1 MVDKGGRRVVLVT
14 GPPLNGRDEYVG
26 KALRLANGNGDRF
39 RYYHVFDYIREAGKE
54 RGVRITRKNVLD
66 FAISHQDIMNDIR
79 DQAFSRIESEVR
91 ECEDDET
98 LHIVSTPSLFRWGSG
113 SVIGF
118 TLSNLKLL
126 RPDRVVIMLDDI
138 LSVRRRIIRD
148 REWFERFGSDP
159 RKIRLTTLVMWREDA
174 INHVKTLVHEL
185 KREGVNVRYVLQF
198 GIRHPPTV
206 FLNLML
212 HEYDKPLVYLS
223 YPMTG
228 HEREY
233 YSRVRRFYDKLS
245 EHFTVLDPGAL
256 DDWWVVAEYDAQVN
270 ADPSVRSIRI
280 KHLLD
285 GEEVDE
291 IERED
296 IEHAT
301 DILRRQLVER
311 DFNLV
316 DVSKAIAVY
325 HYAEGVSAG
334 VISEMAEAYR
344 TLAAVYL
351 YYPFRRRPSPFMEF
365 YGMQNPSRRTMFR
378 DEDEMIKAMV
388 EEREYWT
395 KV

>member
-1 MVDKGGRRVVLVT
+1 MKEIILLT
-14 GPPLNGRDEYVG
+14 GPPLNGRDEYIAE
-26 KALRLANGNGDRF
+26 ALKLAKGESYA
-39 RYYHVFDYIREAGKE
+39 YYHVFDYIRDVGKE
-54 RGVRITRKNVLD
+54 RGVKITRKNVLD
-66 FAISHQDIMNDIR
+66 FAINHQDLMNEIR
-79 DQAFSRIESEVR
+79 DEAFERIRKEIDGSDKEYH
-91 ECEDDET
+91 
-98 LHIVSTPSLFRWGSG
+98 LVSTPSLFRWGSG

-118 TLSNLKLL
+118 TASNLKLL
-126 RPDRVVIMLDDI
+126 KPNRVVIVLDDV
-138 LSVRRRIIRD
+138 LSVRRRIIND
-148 REWFERFGSDP
+148 PEWFERFGGNP
-159 RKIRLTTLVMWREDA
+159 ENIKITTLVMWREDA

-185 KREGVNVRYVLQF
+185 KKEGLEVRYVLQF
-198 GIRHPPTV
+198 GIRHPHRV
-206 FLNLML
+206 FLDLL
-212 HEYDKPLVYLS
+212 FREEEKPLVYLS

-228 HEREY
+228 HEEEY
-233 YSRVRRFYDKLS
+233 YHRVRGFYDKLS

-270 ADPSVRSIRI
+270 ADPSIKRIKI

-285 GEEVDE
+285 GEEVEELD
-291 IERED
+291 RED
-296 IEHAT
+296 IEQAT

-344 TLAAVYL
+344 TLAAIYL
-351 YYPFRRRPSPFMEF
+351 YYPFKRRPSPFMEF

-378 DEDEMIKAMV
+378 DEDEMVRAML
-388 EEREYWT
+388 EEREYWA

>member
-1 MVDKGGRRVVLVT
+1 VHDGKEVILVT
-14 GPPLNGRDEYVG
+14 GPPLNGRDEYIEEALKLVDNGKVG
-26 KALRLANGNGDRF
+26 
-39 RYYHVFDYIREAGKE
+39 YHHVFDYIKETGKE
-54 RGVRITRKNVLD
+54 VGVKITRKNVLD
-66 FAISHQDIMNDIR
+66 FAISHQDLMNDIR
-79 DQAFSRIESEVR
+79 DRAFMRVR
-91 ECEDDET
+91 EEIDKSEQRV
-98 LHIVSTPSLFRWGSG
+98 HIVSTPSLFRWGSG

-126 RPDRVVIMLDDI
+126 RPSRVIIMLDDV
-138 LSVRRRIIRD
+138 LSVRRRIMKD
-148 REWFERFGSDP
+148 SEWFERFGGDP
-159 RKIRLTTLVMWREDA
+159 RRIELTTLVMWREDA

-185 KREGVNVRYVLQF
+185 KGEGINVRYVLQF
-198 GIRHPPTV
+198 GIRHPYRV
-206 FLNLML
+206 FVDLIL
-212 HEYDKPLVYLS
+212 HEHEKPLVYLS

-233 YSRVRRFYDKLS
+233 YSRVRLFYDKLS

-270 ADPSVRSIRI
+270 ANPEVRSIRI
-280 KHLLD
+280 EHLMD
-285 GEEVDE
+285 GEEDE

-296 IEHAT
+296 IEQAT
-301 DILRRQLVER
+301 EILRRQLVER

-351 YYPFRRRPSPFMEF
+351 YYPFERRPSPFMEF

-378 DEDEMIKAMV
+378 DEDEMIGAMV
-388 EEREYWT
+388 EERDYWP

>member
-1 MVDKGGRRVVLVT
+1 MRKEVILLT
-14 GPPLNGRDEYVG
+14 GPPLNGRDEYISE
-26 KALRLANGNGDRF
+26 ALERANGESYA
-39 RYYHVFDYIREAGKE
+39 YYHVFDYIREVGKE

-66 FAISHQDIMNDIR
+66 FAISHPDMMNEIR
-79 DQAFSRIESEVR
+79 DEAFERIRKEI
-91 ECEDDET
+91 DEGDKRVH
-98 LHIVSTPSLFRWGSG
+98 LVSTPSLFRWGSG

-126 RPDRVVIMLDDI
+126 RPDRVIIILDDV
-138 LSVRRRIIRD
+138 LSVRRRIIND
-148 REWFERFGSDP
+148 PEWFERFGENP
-159 RKIRLTTLVMWREDA
+159 ENIKLTTLVMWREDA

-185 KREGVNVRYVLQF
+185 KKEGINVRYVLQF
-198 GIRHPPTV
+198 GIRHPHEV
-206 FLNLML
+206 FLDLIFREN
-212 HEYDKPLVYLS
+212 EKPLVYLS

-228 HEREY
+228 HEEEY
-233 YSRVRRFYDKLS
+233 YHRVRGFYEKLS

-256 DDWWVVAEYDAQVN
+256 DDWWVVAEYDNQVN
-270 ADPSVRSIRI
+270 RNPKVKKIKI

-285 GEEVDE
+285 GDVVEELD
-291 IERED
+291 RED
-296 IEHAT
+296 IEQAT

-344 TLAAVYL
+344 TLAAIYL
-351 YYPFRRRPSPFMEF
+351 YYPFKRRPSPFMEF
-365 YGMQNPSRRTMFR
+365 YGMQNPSRRTMFK

-388 EEREYWT
+388 EEKEYWT
-395 KV
+395 KA

>member
-1 MVDKGGRRVVLVT
+1 MKEVILLT
-14 GPPLNGRDEYVG
+14 GPPLNGRDEYITE
-26 KALRLANGNGDRF
+26 ALKLAEGESYA
-39 RYYHVFDYIREAGKE
+39 YYHVFDYIREVGKE
-54 RGVRITRKNVLD
+54 LGVKITRKNVLD
-66 FAISHQDIMNDIR
+66 FAISHQDLMNEIR
-79 DQAFSRIESEVR
+79 DEAFSRIRKEIDESNEKFH
-91 ECEDDET
+91 
-98 LHIVSTPSLFRWGSG
+98 LVSTPSLFRWGSG
-113 SVIGF
+113 SVLGF
-118 TLSNLKLL
+118 TTSNLKLI
-126 RPDRVVIMLDDI
+126 RPNRVIIVLDDV
-138 LSVRRRIIRD
+138 LSVRRRILND
-148 REWFERFGSDP
+148 PEWLERFGNDP
-159 RKIRLTTLVMWREDA
+159 ENIKLATLVMWREDA
-174 INHVKTLVHEL
+174 INHVKTLIHEL
-185 KREGVNVRYVLQF
+185 KKEGMEVRYILQF
-198 GIRHPPTV
+198 GIRHPYEV
-206 FLNLML
+206 FLDLIFR
-212 HEYDKPLVYLS
+212 EREKPLVYLS

-228 HEREY
+228 HEEEY
-233 YSRVRRFYDKLS
+233 YTRVRGFYAKLS

-270 ADPSVRSIRI
+270 KDPSIRRIRI

-291 IERED
+291 LDRED
-296 IEHAT
+296 IEQAT

-351 YYPFRRRPSPFMEF
+351 YYPFERRPSPFMEF

-388 EEREYWT
+388 EEREYWA
-395 KV
+395 KA